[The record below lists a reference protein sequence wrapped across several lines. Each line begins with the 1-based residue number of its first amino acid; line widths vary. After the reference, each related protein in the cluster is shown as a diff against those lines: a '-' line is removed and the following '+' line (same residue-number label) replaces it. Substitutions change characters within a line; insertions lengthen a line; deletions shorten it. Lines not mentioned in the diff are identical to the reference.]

1 MQNITNL
8 ISNFSKNDEPE
19 IESLNYLITKI
30 DFKIDEEFLEFY
42 KKFDGM
48 EGYLV
53 NSDIFIM
60 FWKIEEIISLNPYF
74 EEVPICDELMFF
86 GTDGSSL
93 GYAID
98 KKNSKFVSIDFYE
111 IMEIAP
117 TFIANSFFDFLNR

>member
-1 MQNITNL
+1 MENITKL
-8 ISNFSKNDEPE
+8 ISKFRKSEKPDLETVHN
-19 IESLNYLITKI
+19 LNKKI
-30 DFKIDEEFLEFY
+30 DFKIDEAFIDFY
-42 KKFDGM
+42 TNNNGM
-48 EGYLV
+48 EGDLM
-53 NSDIFIM
+53 NSDEYIM

-117 TFIANSFFDFLNR
+117 TFVANSFYDFLNR